1 MKRFNLINLTTKKLK
16 QKDILSICKLK
27 NSYWPWTLSN
37 QVKWFKSN
45 VKKMGYEM
53 KNYVSNILLEVALL
67 SLVIFSIANNL
78 SRFSNTKTMVSIT
91 NKQSVF
97 LYGILSIF
105 SILILLYCKQ
115 LTILNMSSIKT
126 NLLPIFFVFIPF
138 ITALIVLYYNTD
150 SFIRKNEIGYENVD
164 QDSTF
169 VVNTVNNNDY
179 KFSPPPKGLL
189 PKTGRI
195 IIQVCI
201 LGLIIFNLTLF
212 IRYFNK
218 NDGRTILDKV
228 ISSNENARLA
238 NKVVF
243 LFFIILIVSN
253 ISVIYQQYD
262 YAPCKIGLPLSWN
275 F

>member
-1 MKRFNLINLTTKKLK
+1 MNEKTKR
-16 QKDILSICKLK
+16 
-27 NSYWPWTLSN
+27 
-37 QVKWFKSN
+37 N
-45 VKKMGYEM
+45 VNKMGYEM
-53 KNYVSNILLEVALL
+53 KNYFSNILLEVALL
-67 SLVIFSIANNL
+67 SLVIFSIGNNL

-150 SFIRKNEIGYENVD
+150 SFIRKNEIGYENVE

-169 VVNTVNNNDY
+169 VVNTVENAEY

-262 YAPCKIGLPLSWN
+262 YAPCKIGLPVSWN